1 MMKRLLLIIFTLVLC
16 LPALAQRAELRSGN
30 RAFRKGDFP
39 RADVEY
45 RKAMLRDSSLA
56 STRYNLANTLYREK
70 DAEAAMKM
78 LEGGKEAAEGAEFEA
93 SYYYNLGD
101 AAIQAEKWQEAVDA
115 LKKSLK
121 LNPDDVAAKENYV
134 YARNKLLQQQQ
145 QQQNQDQQGD
155 GDGKQDQDQQNQD
168 QNDQKDQ
175 QDQNK
180 DQQQNQD
187 QQQNEDKQESQ
198 PQPQEAELS
207 PQQAQQL
214 LQAIQQKERE
224 TQEKVDE
231 KKAQALKSRQK
242 EKNW

>member
-1 MMKRLLLIIFTLVLC
+1 MMKRLLLIIFTLALC

-78 LEGGKEAAEGAEFEA
+78 LEGGKEAAEGADFEA

-155 GDGKQDQDQQNQD
+155 GDGKQDQ
-168 QNDQKDQ
+168 NDQKDQ

-180 DQQQNQD
+180 NQQQNQD
-187 QQQNEDKQESQ
+187 QQQDRNEDKQE